1 MQDWRFDD
9 LTRTLGRATSRR
21 QVMKGLLAGVVTAV
35 VGRSI
40 RIPGVAAAAP
50 TCNGVPYDPSTQCC
64 EPAGIQ
70 PRYPIANLDL
80 CPNRVPHPGHTPSF
94 NGCGPENGFAR
105 YLIPNRIGPLRN
117 VDFTPACNNHDIC
130 YDTCN
135 SDKSVCDANFFNDL
149 SAQCAAAYPGT
160 SWYQTYMR
168 TVCISVDARLYYL
181 AVSRTA
187 TGRNAYEDAQKQA
200 CDCCP
205 PCENCDEP
213 DFTCCN
219 NTCIPACPDGQPP
232 DPTTCQCNIC
242 QNQIDGA
249 ACDANDT
256 TKLCCHEQCVSNTC
270 PQGKTFSLE
279 TCTCQCAAA
288 CPDGQLQDPETCQCQ
303 DLCAN
308 VTCPECQSCDPT
320 SGDCVQAEDNTACG
334 NNQVCCSG
342 VCQDSCSGTCQG
354 MAQGTPCG
362 SAGYCCV
369 NDTTCHNPVDTIG
382 YDNHCCLQYD
392 VWCSALGRCTTG
404 PDCCQAMGQ
413 GGYCGSTEHNEP
425 ICCGGT
431 DICCTGGYFFPGTSG
446 TCAPDQNSCS

>member
-21 QVMKGLLAGVVTAV
+21 QVMKGLLAGVATV
-35 VGRSI
+35 VIGRSV
-40 RIPGVAAAAP
+40 RIPGAFAAAP
-50 TCNGVPYDPSTQCC
+50 TCNGEPYDPTTQCC

-80 CPNRVPHPGHTPSF
+80 CPNRVPHPGHTPAF

-135 SDKSVCDANFFNDL
+135 STKSTCDTNFFNDL
-149 SAQCAAAYPGT
+149 SAQCAAAYPGR

-187 TGRNAYEDAQKQA
+187 TGRNAYTDAQKGA

-205 PCENCDEP
+205 GCENCDGP

-219 NTCIPACPDGQPP
+219 NTCIPACSDGQPP
-232 DPTTCQCNIC
+232 DPTTCQCDVC

-249 ACDANDT
+249 ACDATDPT
-256 TKLCCHEQCVSNTC
+256 RLCCQDQCVSSTC
-270 PQGKTFSLE
+270 PQGKTFSLDI
-279 TCTCQCAAA
+279 CRCQCTAS
-288 CPDGQLQDPETCQCQ
+288 CPPDQLQDPETCACQ
-303 DLCAN
+303 DLCKN
-308 VTCPECQSCDPT
+308 VTCPECQTCDPT
-320 SGDCVQAEDNTACG
+320 SGACVHAQDNTDCG
-334 NNQVCCSG
+334 SGQVCCSG
-342 VCQDSCSGTCQG
+342 TCQDNCGICAGQTDGTKCGQGETCSGGPCSVLCNFCEGEQCVSVPDGTLCGVVSCSLCEGGACVVQPN
-354 MAQGTPCG
+354 GTPCENSG
-362 SAGYCCV
+362 VCCY
-369 NDTTCHNPVDTIG
+369 G
-382 YDNHCCLQYD
+382 QCLTN
-392 VWCSALGRCTTG
+392 C
-404 PDCCQAMGQ
+404 
-413 GGYCGSTEHNEP
+413 
-425 ICCGGT
+425 
-431 DICCTGGYFFPGTSG
+431 
-446 TCAPDQNSCS
+446 